1 MALTLEEVMAEIDRI
16 KKEYAGEDPDNTAQ
30 AISTFMLENEVPEDL
45 YRNAMSKVN
54 EANYRGIAQSGLAR
68 GETAG
73 GDGTGV
79 VKLNPIR
86 SGEGVTYSAIPDQY
100 TLADVQVAG
109 RPMMDQTQLSQYLP
123 YDPYDIVQR
132 RAYEVAKARG
142 P

>member
-16 KKEYAGEDPDNTAQ
+16 KEEYAREDPDNTAQ

-54 EANYRGIAQSGLAR
+54 EANYRGIAQSGLAG

-79 VKLNPIR
+79 VKLKSNPFWRR
-86 SGEGVTYSAIPDQY
+86 SNLFGYSGSVHPCRCSSSWSSYDGPDP
-100 TLADVQVAG
+100 A
-109 RPMMDQTQLSQYLP
+109 
-123 YDPYDIVQR
+123 
-132 RAYEVAKARG
+132 
-142 P
+142 